1 MQSPR
6 NQILAQS
13 SAVVDQASFEA
24 AVLAHERFLQRGG
37 GGRALL
43 RFVHAQ
49 GLDGRR
55 RLLNDADFTGSDL
68 SGGSFAGCHLEAAS
82 FQCADLSGCDLR
94 ASNLKRADLRGARL
108 AGASLNG
115 AVLDEADMRAAYI
128 VFTDSRGQLK
138 LHGSGRAANDNP
150 AADFTNCSL
159 RGCTLR
165 NANLKG
171 ADFSGAILD
180 GADLSGAK
188 LAGARFAGAVLTSL
202 DVTRLPLTPE
212 QLKGC
217 VTDPGPEVLKRAE
230 ILSAMLRSAGEWVE
244 SQGRS
249 GARAVLD
256 GEDLRPLTGH
266 LRGRTLTA
274 MSARGACAIRVDFSG
289 SELQGAVFDN
299 ADLRGAIFDGADL
312 RGASF
317 KGAKL
322 SHASFT
328 RADLKPLPL
337 PGGRFHAPDF
347 SDASLDRTDFRH
359 TVLDG
364 QG

>member
-1 MQSPR
+1 MLSAS
-6 NQILAQS
+6 NQILERS
-13 SAVVDQASFEA
+13 TSVVGQAAFEA
-24 AVLAHERFLQRGG
+24 AVLSHERFLRRGG

-43 RFVHAQ
+43 RFVHAP

-55 RLLNDADFTGSDL
+55 RLLNDSDFTGSDL
-68 SGGSFAGCHLEAAS
+68 SGGSFAGCHFEAAS
-82 FQCADLSGCDLR
+82 LQCADLSGCDLR
-94 ASNLKRADLRGARL
+94 ASNLRRSDLRGARL

-128 VFTDSRGQLK
+128 AFADPAGRLK
-138 LHGSGRAANDNP
+138 LHGPANDNP

-180 GADLSGAK
+180 GADLGGAK
-188 LAGARFAGAVLTSL
+188 LTGARFNGAVMTSIDL
-202 DVTRLPLTPE
+202 NRLPLSPE
-212 QLKGC
+212 QIRDC
-217 VTDPGPEVLKRAE
+217 VVDPGAEAAARAQA
-230 ILSAMLRSAGEWVE
+230 IADMLRLAGEWVE
-244 SQGRS
+244 SQGRQ

-256 GEDLRPLTGH
+256 GEDLRPLTGQ
-266 LRGRTLTA
+266 LRGRTLSA
-274 MSARGACAIRVDFSG
+274 LSARDVCAIRVDFSG
-289 SELQGAVFDN
+289 SELQGAIFDG

-317 KGAKL
+317 KGARL
-322 SHASFT
+322 SHASFS

-337 PGGRFHAPDF
+337 PGGRAHASDF
-347 SDASLDRTDFRH
+347 EGAALDRTDFRN
-359 TVLDG
+359 TVMEG
-364 QG
+364 RA